1 MQGASIEDFRA
12 TLVVIGGDAIG
23 NKEQLYTYWNN
34 LDPKFDDRDRESILH
49 IVKRED
55 GAFYLEIGNIQ
66 HRGPLEELE
75 QKLFEWAASEGYF
88 Q

>member
-1 MQGASIEDFRA
+1 MQSVSIEDFRS
-12 TLVVIGGDAIG
+12 TLAVIGGDAIG

-34 LDPKFDDRDRESILH
+34 LDPKFDDRDRECVLH

-55 GAFYLEIGNIQ
+55 GIFYLEIGNIQ
-66 HRGPLEELE
+66 HRGSLEELE